1 MQDFRRLK
9 VWDKAH
15 TLTLDVYKSSKSFP
29 REEMYGLTSQ
39 IRRASVSIGAN
50 IAEGACRSGDV
61 DFARFL
67 QIAAGSASEVE
78 YHLLLSRDLELLQ
91 SADFQRLTDEVVEV
105 KRMLAS
111 LRQKLRA
118 DS

>member
-1 MQDFRRLK
+1 MQDFRNLR
-9 VWDKAH
+9 VWEKAH
-15 TLTLDVYKSSKSFP
+15 GLTLDVYKASKSFP

-39 IRRASVSIGAN
+39 LRRASVSIAAN
-50 IAEGACRSGDV
+50 IAEGSCRNGDA

-67 QIAAGSASEVE
+67 QMASGSASEVE
-78 YHLLLSRDLELLQ
+78 YHLLLAKDLELLKE
-91 SADFQRLTDEVVEV
+91 ADCRRLSDEVVEV

-111 LRQKLRA
+111 LVQKLRA